1 MLKKKNLGQF
11 SKNYI
16 TFTQKIVT
24 KLSKIWV
31 WPWDPEKTYPVSR
44 IKGSKK
50 QWIPDP
56 DPQHWVKPCSS
67 ARKASLC
74 APSID
79 TSLHFQI
86 KTFPALSELLGVGEM
101 FLVFGGVAFLCLL
114 WGVSTE
120 Y

>member
-1 MLKKKNLGQF
+1 MLKKKIWASFQRIILL
-11 SKNYI
+11 SPK
-16 TFTQKIVT
+16 
-24 KLSKIWV
+24 KLSLSSQNYGFGIR
-31 WPWDPEKTYPVSR
+31 DPEKTYPGSR
-44 IKGSKK
+44 IQGSKK
-50 QWIPDP
+50 QRIPDP

-79 TSLHFQI
+79 TSVHFQI
-86 KTFPALSELLGVGEM
+86 KTFPTLSELLGVGEM